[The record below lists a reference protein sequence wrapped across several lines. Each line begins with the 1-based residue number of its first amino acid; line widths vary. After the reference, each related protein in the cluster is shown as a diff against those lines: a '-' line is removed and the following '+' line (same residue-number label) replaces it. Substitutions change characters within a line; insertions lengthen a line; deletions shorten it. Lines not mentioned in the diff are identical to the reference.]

1 MIRSFGDSGTEDL
14 FYRRDTKQAR
24 KVCPQEAW
32 SAARRKLEYLNG
44 AKSIA
49 DLIALPAEF
58 KRLKGPLA
66 GWCSLRV
73 NDRYRVVFRWKDE
86 AAEEVQVTDYH

>member
-1 MIRSFGDSGTEDL
+1 MIRSFGDAGTEDL

-32 SAARRKLEYLNG
+32 AAARRKLEYLNV
-44 AKSIA
+44 AHSIA
-49 DLIALPAEF
+49 ELIALPTEF
-58 KRLKGPLA
+58 KRLKGPME

-73 NDRYRVVFRWKDE
+73 NDRYRVLFQWKEE
-86 AAEEVQVTDYH
+86 AAWEVRVTDYH